1 MMTRETVTA
10 IRRKQAAR
18 MVLAK
23 EAEIVK
29 NLVSEGLLTP
39 QYAEEFL
46 EEISHD
52 TSQIEREREQMYRYD
67 LCYF

>member
-1 MMTRETVTA
+1 MTIETVSA
-10 IRRKQAAR
+10 IRSKQAAR

-39 QYAEEFL
+39 QYAEAFL

-52 TSQIEREREQMYRYD
+52 TARIERERDLMYR
-67 LCYF
+67 